1 MAEAD
6 LNDWTSQELRAAPRI
21 SLMLR
26 AVHPARCFGDRPQGP
41 AVPRPA
47 PGRPAGPGTGDRRA
61 PSDRTDV

>member
-26 AVHPARCFGDRPQGP
+26 AVGDRPQGP
-41 AVPRPA
+41 AVPRSAREWPV
-47 PGRPAGPGTGDRRA
+47 RA
-61 PSDRTDV
+61 